1 MVLREAALLLLIVD
15 ISSSQTC
22 YKNATCQS
30 LGTTTTCLGVTL
42 TFTNTSLEF
51 IDSSTLSSVNE
62 KLKLW
67 EGLKYVPECWS
78 LVQPFLCSVY
88 LPKCDG
94 GQVELPSKELCKKI
108 KSPCKIV
115 EIYHGA
121 WPDFLDCD
129 ESHFETGCPSQ
140 AYDSLDFNTEGSCIS
155 PLVRT
160 EDPESWYDYAEGCG
174 VQCQNP
180 LYTDSEHD
188 QVHAIIAV
196 FGSICLVCTLFTVLT
211 FLIDWK
217 NSKKYPA
224 LILFFINICFF
235 LSSIGWMAQ
244 FSGGARTDIVC
255 KSDGTIREGGP
266 LTGETAS
273 CTFVF
278 ILVYYFF
285 MAGAVWFVM
294 LAYAWHLTF
303 KALGTPRDDLSNKT
317 SYFHLASWSIPL
329 VLTIVSLAVSEIDG
343 DSVSGICMIG
353 YQNKGY
359 RAGFLLVPII
369 LVLILGMI
377 FLVKAF
383 KTLWALKVDTPDFI
397 SDKAKAKIKETIY
410 RLAIFTA
417 LACVFV
423 VITFSVH
430 LYTFT
435 NETEW
440 EKHLKDYIFCQAN
453 VTVTT
458 SVYNTSNRVCSLGD
472 RPSVAAVNFHIL
484 AFFGA
489 GILMSSWSWT
499 KASLLSWE
507 RFVRKIFNRPSSKPV
522 KLKKHKMIARAFER
536 RKDIN
541 NGRLSISFGSTHD
554 DPLGMKFDLNSVS
567 SHEMSSTFA
576 NAMPKLV
583 RRRGGMFA
591 PTAGTNRRYSDSGKL
606 VRRRGGMFA
615 PTAGTNRRYS
625 DSDVGSIASKMAS
638 RRQSLDSQLSE
649 AQGQFQYSDDEDADQ
664 EYVDLPNMIGGVGGA
679 GVGDGRG
686 KRRRKRKKKRKSHKN
701 RVLPVLNPVTREM
714 AAAAYGGRR
723 RGKRRSSKS
732 SLGSRASAQGVDI
745 NLERNSIEAMSIASY
760 SHQESCDN
768 ATMPMPPK
776 SLTTNFAIFTASAY
790 AGELKTKINDD
801 SDNNSVRHNGSMRNN
816 RSSRR
821 TRNNSG
827 SVQAGGRKRVH
838 SNSNNSRQG
847 SAGMNSRQ
855 GSANMNSR
863 QGSAGMNSRQG
874 SASSMQHRN
883 PAIDMRSINSR
894 HASASSFSQRAV
906 SLEMTRN
913 QRQGSASSSRNVNN
927 TFEMKDSRT
936 NRKAN
941 SASSRS
947 SRGTRQSSATSNRSI
962 LSANRQLPGETTVVQ
977 IDEDYISQG
986 SLD

>member
-1 MVLREAALLLLIVD
+1 MLSKMVFREAALLLLLIVD
-15 ISSSQTC
+15 ISSGQTC
-22 YKNATCQS
+22 YKNTTSYTCES
-30 LGTTTTCLGVTL
+30 LGNTTSCLGATL
-42 TFTNTSLEF
+42 TFTQTSLEF
-51 IDSSTLSSVNE
+51 ADSSTLSSVNE

-88 LPKCDG
+88 LPKCEVG
-94 GQVELPSKELCKKI
+94 KVELPSKELCKKI

-129 ESHFETGCPSQ
+129 ESHFVTGCPSQ
-140 AYDSLDFNTEGSCIS
+140 AYDSLEFNTDGSCIS

-160 EDPESWYDYAEGCG
+160 EDSESWYDYAEGCG

-180 LYTDSEHD
+180 LYTDKEHD

-397 SDKAKAKIKETIY
+397 SDKAKAKIKETII

-591 PTAGTNRRYSDSGKL
+591 PTAGTNRRYSDS
-606 VRRRGGMFA
+606 
-615 PTAGTNRRYS
+615 
-625 DSDVGSIASKMAS
+625 DVGSIASKMAS

-664 EYVDLPNMIGGVGGA
+664 EYVDLPNMIGGGGGGA
-679 GVGDGRG
+679 GVSDGRG

-701 RVLPVLNPVTREM
+701 RVLPVLAPVTREM

-745 NLERNSIEAMSIASY
+745 NLEKNSMEAVSIASY

-768 ATMPMPPK
+768 ATMPLPPK

-801 SDNNSVRHNGSMRNN
+801 SDNNSVRHNGSMRNHS
-816 RSSRR
+816 SSRR

-827 SVQAGGRKRVH
+827 TAQAGGRKRVH
-838 SNSNNSRQG
+838 SNS
-847 SAGMNSRQ
+847 
-855 GSANMNSR
+855 
-863 QGSAGMNSRQG
+863 MNSRQG
-874 SASSMQHRN
+874 SASSMQRRN
-883 PAIDMRSINSR
+883 PSIDMRSINSR
-894 HASASSFSQRAV
+894 HASASSFRQRNV
-906 SLEMTRN
+906 SLEMNRN
-913 QRQGSASSSRNVNN
+913 QRQGIASSSHHMNN

-947 SRGTRQSSATSNRSI
+947 SRGTRQSSATSNRSN
-962 LSANRQLPGETTVVQ
+962 LSASRQLPGETTVVQ